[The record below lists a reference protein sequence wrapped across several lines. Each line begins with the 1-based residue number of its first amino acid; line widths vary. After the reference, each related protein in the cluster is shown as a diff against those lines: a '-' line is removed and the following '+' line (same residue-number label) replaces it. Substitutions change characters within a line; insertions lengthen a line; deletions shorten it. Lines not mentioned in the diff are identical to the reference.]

1 MKNNFDFENATKQV
15 KSKRIQKYLEEVIS
29 TYNNCEYRSCIVMLY
44 ATTFAD
50 TLDKIRTM
58 SEVYQNEKAEKF
70 LEEYR

>member
-50 TLDKIRTM
+50 ALAAASGCQRRNDR
-58 SEVYQNEKAEKF
+58 SSYPPVENS
-70 LEEYR
+70 